1 MSGYA
6 IALLLT
12 AAVWAAGAGVRATA
26 QATGETPATRAS
38 QGVYTRAQATRGE
51 GAYTDICLACHSRAR
66 FRGADFL
73 TKWAD
78 KPLSTLYTAVKAMP
92 LGEPNSLD
100 PQDYADLVA
109 YLLSVNAYPEGP
121 QELAPS
127 DQAVAAIWLDAKAP

>member
-12 AAVWAAGAGVRATA
+12 AAVWAAGTGARATT
-26 QATGETPATRAS
+26 QATGQTAATRAS
-38 QGVYTRAQATRGE
+38 QGVYTKAQAGRGSD
-51 GAYTDICLACHSRAR
+51 AYTDICLACHSRAR
-66 FRGADFL
+66 FRGDDFA

-78 KPLSTLYTAVKAMP
+78 KPLATLYKAVKSMP

-100 PQDYADLVA
+100 PQDYADVVA

-127 DQAVAAIWLDAKAP
+127 DEAVAAIWLDAKAP